1 VDRVHRTLFCSLD
14 AARPGRPS
22 RNRDGPADSRT
33 KPPHRGAAVPSRTA
47 RPRNAFIESPD
58 PALLD
63 AFASCVERAMS
74 DLDLP
79 RRALDDADPEELE

>member
-1 VDRVHRTLFCSLD
+1 MT
-14 AARPGRPS
+14 APPIPGRS
-22 RNRDGPADSRT
+22 
-33 KPPHRGAAVPSRTA
+33 HRAGAPRFPSRTA
-47 RPRNAFIESPD
+47 RPRNAFIEGPD

-74 DLDLP
+74 DLDLL